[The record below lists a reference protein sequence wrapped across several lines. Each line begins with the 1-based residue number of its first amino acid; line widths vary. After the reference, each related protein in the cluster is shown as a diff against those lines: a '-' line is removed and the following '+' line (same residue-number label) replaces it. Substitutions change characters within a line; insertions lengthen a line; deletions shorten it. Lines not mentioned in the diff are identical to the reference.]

1 MDANNTYQVFDW
13 LWSSGQLS
21 ERDILE
27 LADKGFNVVIN
38 LALPSTSNALS
49 GEAEMVTG
57 QGIIYV
63 QIPVEW
69 EQPLIE
75 QFIQFAQVMKA
86 FSGLQIWV
94 HCAMNMRVSVFIYLY
109 RRLFLGESEKD
120 ASSIMSQ
127 IWSPNEIWQ
136 EFIRDVTENFA
147 VGGKK

>member
-69 EQPLIE
+69 EEPLTE
-75 QFIQFAQVMKA
+75 QFMQFAQVMKA
-86 FSGLQIWV
+86 FSGLKIWV

-109 RRLFLGESEKD
+109 RRLLLGESEKD

-136 EFIRDVTENFA
+136 EFIRDVIENFA